1 MASQKCS
8 NTMLHYIFG
17 PCGDFNSTPHSS
29 KFGVSQTRLS
39 TGPSIM
45 VDKNIAPGKMVSLA
59 VEKPLRK
66 EVVQA
71 GLRPFRLVKYFSFTS
86 LGVILVF
93 TLILSWV
100 ISNHA
105 RKIMLE
111 QSEDYSLLL
120 AENLNQQV
128 FRSFVLPTVVRFGKI
143 ALSHPDQFEL
153 LDRIVKNATQGLKT
167 ESVTIYDSGIN
178 IISYSTRPELMGKK
192 DMGGVEYQK
201 ALKNNSNSQIHFS
214 GSLWNQIPGA
224 PSVQCQLKTY
234 IPFRQV
240 GNVGVAS
247 PQIMGVIEI
256 TQDLSKEYGAIIQ
269 LQGRIILV
277 SSIIMAVLFLV
288 LRTIVS
294 RGDRI
299 MKERATERLRL
310 EEKLNQSERLA
321 HLGTMVATVSHEI
334 KSPLGIVRSTAELLE
349 KRIKKVAPGN
359 EQLARIIVDETTRL
373 NNIVMEFLDFARPQ
387 EPKLARVD
395 VNSVIRRAV
404 QFIEP
409 SAREKNVEVRAELD
423 PHLPA
428 IDLDQDM
435 FYRVLL
441 NILVNGL
448 QAMHDQGI
456 LQVTSASGE
465 TDGSVTVNG
474 LSSREAGAAGA
485 VMTKDG
491 QNPREPRT
499 AGAVKIM
506 VRDNGKGMTAEKV
519 GQIFKPFFTD
529 KNRGTG
535 LGLAISRNI
544 IEHHRGTIA
553 VESKEGEGTT
563 FTIVLP
569 GS

>member
-1 MASQKCS
+1 MGYVVIDDIS
-8 NTMLHYIFG
+8 
-17 PCGDFNSTPHSS
+17 
-29 KFGVSQTRLS
+29 
-39 TGPSIM
+39 PS
-45 VDKNIAPGKMVSLA
+45 KMVSLA
-59 VEKPLRK
+59 VEKPLRQ
-66 EVVQA
+66 EEVQA

-167 ESVTIYDSGIN
+167 ESVTIYDSSVN

-214 GSLWNQIPGA
+214 GSLWNLIPGA

-240 GNVGVAS
+240 GNSGTAS

-256 TQDLSKEYGAIIQ
+256 TQDLSKEYDAIIQ

-299 MKERATERLRL
+299 MEERATERLRL

-387 EPKLARVD
+387 EPKLAKVD
-395 VNSVIRRAV
+395 VNGVIRRAL

-423 PHLPA
+423 PHLPS

-435 FYRVLL
+435 FYRALL
-441 NILVNGL
+441 NVLVNGL
-448 QAMHDQGI
+448 QAMGDQGI
-456 LQVTSASGE
+456 LQVTSTIGE
-465 TDGSVTVNG
+465 TDGAVTARDSLNPRESGMARAVTARDG
-474 LSSREAGAAGA
+474 L
-485 VMTKDG
+485 
-491 QNPREPRT
+491 NPREPRT

-506 VRDNGKGMTAEKV
+506 VRDNGKGMSAEKV

-544 IEHHRGTIA
+544 IEHHHGTIA
-553 VESKEGEGTT
+553 VESKEGEGTL

-569 GS
+569 AV